1 MKRSKK
7 DKFESVSYI
16 CEDSVSSGESSYK
29 DDNISQEG
37 ISKKFNNPCTNKR
50 FIPYKCWDLIH
61 SEHICY
67 NSVLL

>member
-37 ISKKFNNPCTNKR
+37 ITKKFNNPCRNKQ
-50 FIPYKCWDLIH
+50 FISI
-61 SEHICY
+61 
-67 NSVLL
+67 NVGT